1 MKIRKQNSVKN
12 IINLNKIR
20 AKCAKMTEEND
31 LIRNDMNGDSTF
43 DINQTIKI
51 ENCQK
56 SSTDANNLTNNK
68 PKALQGGRLQFFKG
82 TISLLL

>member
-43 DINQTIKI
+43 DLNQTNKL
-51 ENCQK
+51 EDCQK
-56 SSTDANNLTNNK
+56 NYTDATIITNNK
-68 PKALQGGRLQFFKG
+68 QKAVSGGRLQFFKG
-82 TISLLL
+82 KKL